1 MSTDDGL
8 AGAFLSVGALRVSE
22 RASVRK
28 TDRRERRERES
39 ESVTDIPKANRR
51 FCSLLFWLASVRRR
65 SAVLN
70 RIKSIVD

>member
-1 MSTDDGL
+1 M
-8 AGAFLSVGALRVSE
+8 SE

-51 FCSLLFWLASVRRR
+51 FCSLLLFWLASVRRR

-70 RIKSIVD
+70 RIKSIVDSDY